1 MAGSS
6 PPSIPPVV
14 EKSAVNPAPLALVVD
29 DDRAVCSLVG
39 RILRRQGLRVLEAFS
54 GEQALRVAEGIP
66 EELDLLVTDIA
77 MYEVDGFQLANT
89 LRTRWPEL
97 PVLVVSGT
105 AFSTAPLREGVGPS
119 LSIEK
124 PFEMDDIVRSVQQL
138 LPGFRM
144 VPVVR
149 GVRS

>member
-1 MAGSS
+1 MEKN
-6 PPSIPPVV
+6 PVT
-14 EKSAVNPAPLALVVD
+14 PTPLALVVD

-54 GEQALRVAEGIP
+54 GEQALRVAAGIP
-66 EELDLLVTDIA
+66 DGLDLLVTDIA

-105 AFSTAPLREGVGPS
+105 AFSTAPLREGTGPA
-119 LSIEK
+119 LSVEK

-138 LPGFRM
+138 LPEFRM
-144 VPVVR
+144 APMVR
-149 GVRS
+149 RVRS

>member
-1 MAGSS
+1 MGTSL
-6 PPSIPPVV
+6 PRIPLIV
-14 EKSAVNPAPLALVVD
+14 EKSIVTPTPLALVVD
-29 DDRAVCSLVG
+29 DDRGVCSLVG

-54 GEQALRVAEGIP
+54 GEQALRVAAGIP
-66 EELDLLVTDIA
+66 DGLDLLVTDVA

-105 AFSTAPLREGVGPS
+105 AFSTAPLREGTGPA
-119 LSIEK
+119 LSVEK

-138 LPGFRM
+138 LPEFRM

-149 GVRS
+149 RVRS